1 MNIIFG
7 DALKELPD
15 GYTILELDT
24 FRVQDKEP
32 VTAYCIVSAI
42 PLPEFT
48 LAEAHKK
55 IHADLI
61 QAYKDKHWTY
71 CEHAIEELFGKWNGE
86 LDTFYTTLLER
97 VKEYQ
102 QVELPADW
110 DGVILKEYQPTQG
123 ID

>member
-55 IHADLI
+55 IHGDLM
-61 QAYKDKHWTY
+61 QAYKDQHWNY
-71 CEHAIEELFGKWNGE
+71 CEQAIKELFGKWNGE
-86 LDTFYTTLLER
+86 LDTFYTSLLER
-97 VKEYQ
+97 VKENQ
-102 QVELPADW
+102 QTELPADW
-110 DGVILKEYQPTQG
+110 DGVILKEYQSTQG
-123 ID
+123 IG